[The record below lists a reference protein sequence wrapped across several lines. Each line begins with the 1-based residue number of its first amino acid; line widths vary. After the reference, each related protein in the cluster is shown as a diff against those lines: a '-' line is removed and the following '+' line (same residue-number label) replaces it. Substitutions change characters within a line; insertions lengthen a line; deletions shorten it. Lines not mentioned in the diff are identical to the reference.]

1 MLGGSNA
8 ACRRIGNRFASGRFR
23 RLAVERRLAV
33 YLRRTG
39 LIIMLGMLFDE
50 KECRELNYLLRR
62 EMDEML
68 LDLNDSRMDGQ
79 IKEAIISRYKVIFR
93 MYARLATPKELSR
106 YAPGRNIR

>member
-1 MLGGSNA
+1 LAASALCVDTIGS
-8 ACRRIGNRFASGRFR
+8 SFR
-23 RLAVERRLAV
+23 RRENGSSFIAHRLFKEDWV
-33 YLRRTG
+33 
-39 LIIMLGMLFDE
+39 IIMLGMLFDE

>member
-1 MLGGSNA
+1 
-8 ACRRIGNRFASGRFR
+8 
-23 RLAVERRLAV
+23 
-33 YLRRTG
+33 
-39 LIIMLGMLFDE
+39 MLGMLFDE